1 VGGNYGVTAEALEVM
16 LSYDWPG
23 NVRELE
29 NCVQHMV
36 AVNSGPLLHTADL
49 PSNLQNHLIQKK
61 AQYLMAAVGR
71 ESVLGPAPLLAAN
84 LPGAPALDAYQPAL
98 LSAPL
103 PMPEPTPS
111 IVPLHVLERRAI
123 LNALEYT
130 KGDRAIAAHLLG
142 IGRTTLYRKLKEY
155 QLAT

>member
-1 VGGNYGVTAEALEVM
+1 
-16 LSYDWPG
+16 
-23 NVRELE
+23 
-29 NCVQHMV
+29 MV

-49 PSNLQNHLIQKK
+49 PSNLQSHLIQKK

-71 ESVLGPAPLLAAN
+71 ENGLGPAQLLAAN
-84 LPGAPALDAYQPAL
+84 MPGVPALDASQPAL
-98 LSAPL
+98 LSAPS
-103 PMPEPTPS
+103 PMSPTPS